1 MSATLLKSQHAAR
14 PDDLA
19 RDSPESLDPQHGA
32 HPASRSWGD
41 FAQAYLGPFWRRF
54 TLLGV
59 FLVVSTLLQTLGP
72 QLAQRFIDAQRAH
85 AVETAL
91 LALAIGAVV
100 AAVFNALFGVGA
112 AFLGQD
118 IGWASTNRI
127 REDLAG
133 WLLRQDMSF
142 HNLRTPGELIERID
156 GDLTTL
162 SDTFSVLLIQV
173 VGGALLMVGTLIALF
188 LANWVMGL
196 VLTAFALV
204 ALVALLIMRSVA
216 VPAGVNE
223 REASAQFLGFLE
235 ERLAGVE
242 DLRANG
248 AGAYVMRRFYQAA
261 RVWFRKSVVAWT
273 RRVSVFVVT
282 LLIFGLGLGL
292 TMGMSAYLYLVAHS
306 ITIGVVYLFVQYM
319 FLLQGP
325 IEQISQQMQQFQKA
339 ASSLI
344 RVRELLSL
352 QSSIVDGQTQLP
364 AGASG
369 DANAAQTD
377 TGDERRGLG
386 VSFDH
391 VTFTY
396 PTGEQPT
403 LHDVS
408 FALEPG
414 QVMGLVGRTGSGKT
428 TISRLLFRLYD
439 VGEGAVRLD
448 GVDVRDLPLAT
459 LHQHVGLV
467 TQDVQLFQ
475 ASVRD
480 NVTFFDDSIPDER
493 IIAVFERLG
502 MGEWLARLPD
512 GLSTWLEASG
522 GGLSA
527 GEAQLLAFVR
537 VFLRDPGLVILDEPS
552 SRLDLATE
560 RMIEQGMRA
569 LLAGRT
575 GIIIAHRLAT
585 VRRADVILTLGGG
598 RVLELGEREAL
609 ERQPDSHFAALLRV
623 GLEDEDTIDQD
634 QEGALV

>member
-1 MSATLLKSQHAAR
+1 MTLHQQTAR
-14 PDDLA
+14 TDDLA
-19 RDSPESLDPQHGA
+19 RDSPALLSQDVDPQHGP
-32 HPASRSWGD
+32 HPASRSWRA
-41 FAQAYLGPFWRRF
+41 FARAYLGPFWRRF

-59 FLVVSTLLQTLGP
+59 LLVVSTLLQTLGP

-91 LALAIGAVV
+91 LALAIGALV
-100 AAVFNALFGVGA
+100 AAGLNAVFGVIA

-156 GDLTTL
+156 GDLTAL
-162 SDTFSVLLIQV
+162 SNSFSILLIQV

-188 LANWVMGL
+188 LADWRMGL

-204 ALVALLIMRSVA
+204 ALAALLIMRSVA

-223 REASAQFLGFLE
+223 RESSAQFLGFLE
-235 ERLAGVE
+235 ERIAGVE

-248 AGAYVMRRFYQAA
+248 AGPYVMRRFYVAA
-261 RVWFRKSVVAWT
+261 RVWFRKSVIAWS

-282 LLIFGLGLGL
+282 LLIFGISLGL
-292 TMGMSAYLYLVAHS
+292 TMGMSAYLYLVVHT
-306 ITIGVVYLFVQYM
+306 ITIGVVYLFVQYT

-325 IEQISQQMQQFQKA
+325 IEQISQQMQEFQKA

-344 RVRELLSL
+344 RVRELLS
-352 QSSIVDGQTQLP
+352 QRSTIVDGAASLP
-364 AGASG
+364 AIEASAVGA
-369 DANAAQTD
+369 
-377 TGDERRGLG
+377 TGQHGLG

-408 FALEPG
+408 FALKPG

-439 VGEGAVRLD
+439 VSAGAVRLD
-448 GVDVRDLPLAT
+448 GVDVRDLPLAA
-459 LHQHVGLV
+459 LRQGVGLV

-475 ASVRD
+475 ATVRD
-480 NVTFFDDSIPDER
+480 NVTFFDSSITDAR
-493 IIAVFERLG
+493 IHEVFERLE
-502 MGEWLARLPD
+502 MSDWLARMPN
-512 GLSTWLEASG
+512 GLDTWLEASG

-560 RMIEQGMRA
+560 RLIERGMRA
-569 LLAGRT
+569 LLADRT

-598 RVLELGEREAL
+598 QVLEFGERTAL
-609 ERQPDSHFAALLRV
+609 ERQPDSLFAALLRV
-623 GLEDEDTIDQD
+623 GLEDEDMIVDDVD

>member
-1 MSATLLKSQHAAR
+1 MNLPFKAYWDLLSQHVR
-14 PDDLA
+14 PQRGRFVLLA
-19 RDSPESLDPQHGA
+19 IMLLLSIGLRILAPQIMRSFIDSALAGGA
-32 HPASRSWGD
+32 
-41 FAQAYLGPFWRRF
+41 
-54 TLLGV
+54 
-59 FLVVSTLLQTLGP
+59 LQTLTW
-72 QLAQRFIDAQRAH
+72 
-85 AVETAL
+85 TAL
-91 LALAIGAVV
+91 TFIGVALFQQVIAVSVTYLGENV
-100 AAVFNALFGVGA
+100 AWTATNALRA
-112 AFLGQD
+112 
-118 IGWASTNRI
+118 
-127 REDLAG
+127 ELA
-133 WLLRQDMSF
+133 WHALNLDMRF
-142 HNLRTPGELIERID
+142 HNDHTPGELIERID

-216 VPAGVNE
+216 VPAGVSE

-248 AGAYVMRRFYQAA
+248 AGAWVMRRFYSAA
-261 RVWFRKSVVAWT
+261 QIWFRKSVVAWT

-344 RVRELLSL
+344 RVRELLGL
-352 QSSIVDGQTQLP
+352 QSSIVDGQQRLP
-364 AGASG
+364 TSETDGGAAGE
-369 DANAAQTD
+369 TD
-377 TGDERRGLG
+377 GVRRGLS

-403 LHDVS
+403 LRDVA
-408 FALEPG
+408 FTLEPG

-459 LHQHVGLV
+459 LRRNVGLV

-480 NVTFFDDSIPDER
+480 NVTFFDDTIPDAR
-493 IIAVFERLG
+493 ISEVFERLG
-502 MGEWLARLPD
+502 MSEWLARLPD
-512 GLSTWLEASG
+512 GLDTRLEASG

-598 RVLELGEREAL
+598 RVLELGAREAL

-623 GLEDEDTIDQD
+623 GLEDEATSDQD

>member
-1 MSATLLKSQHAAR
+1 
-14 PDDLA
+14 
-19 RDSPESLDPQHGA
+19 
-32 HPASRSWGD
+32 
-41 FAQAYLGPFWRRF
+41 
-54 TLLGV
+54 
-59 FLVVSTLLQTLGP
+59 
-72 QLAQRFIDAQRAH
+72 
-85 AVETAL
+85 
-91 LALAIGAVV
+91 
-100 AAVFNALFGVGA
+100 
-112 AFLGQD
+112 
-118 IGWASTNRI
+118 
-127 REDLAG
+127 
-133 WLLRQDMSF
+133 
-142 HNLRTPGELIERID
+142 
-156 GDLTTL
+156 
-162 SDTFSVLLIQV
+162 
-173 VGGALLMVGTLIALF
+173 
-188 LANWVMGL
+188 
-196 VLTAFALV
+196 
-204 ALVALLIMRSVA
+204 
-216 VPAGVNE
+216 
-223 REASAQFLGFLE
+223 
-235 ERLAGVE
+235 
-242 DLRANG
+242 
-248 AGAYVMRRFYQAA
+248 
-261 RVWFRKSVVAWT
+261 
-273 RRVSVFVVT
+273 
-282 LLIFGLGLGL
+282 
-292 TMGMSAYLYLVAHS
+292 
-306 ITIGVVYLFVQYM
+306 
-319 FLLQGP
+319 GP

-344 RVRELLSL
+344 RVRELLGL
-352 QSSIVDGQTQLP
+352 QSSIVDGQQRLP
-364 AGASG
+364 TSETDGGAAGE
-369 DANAAQTD
+369 TD
-377 TGDERRGLG
+377 GVRRGLS

-403 LHDVS
+403 LRDVA
-408 FALEPG
+408 FTLEPG

-459 LHQHVGLV
+459 LRRNVGLV

-480 NVTFFDDSIPDER
+480 NVTFFDDTIPDAR
-493 IIAVFERLG
+493 ISEVFERLG
-502 MGEWLARLPD
+502 MSEWLARLPD
-512 GLSTWLEASG
+512 GLDTRLEASG

-598 RVLELGEREAL
+598 RVLELGAREAL

-623 GLEDEDTIDQD
+623 GLEDEATSDQD

>member
-1 MSATLLKSQHAAR
+1 MSATLLKPQQTAR

-19 RDSPESLDPQHGA
+19 RDSPDPQYGA
-32 HPASRSWGD
+32 HPASRSWGA

-59 FLVVSTLLQTLGP
+59 LLVVSTLLQTLGP

-100 AAVFNALFGVGA
+100 AATLNALTGVGA

-173 VGGALLMVGTLIALF
+173 VGGALLMIGTLVALF

-261 RVWFRKSVVAWT
+261 RVWFRKSVIAWT

-352 QSSIVDGQTQLP
+352 QSGIVDGQAQLP
-364 AGASG
+364 GATSG
-369 DANAAQTD
+369 ELSHSA
-377 TGDERRGLG
+377 DERRGLG

-403 LHDVS
+403 LRDVA
-408 FALEPG
+408 FTLEPG

-439 VGEGAVRLD
+439 VGAGAVRLD

-459 LHQHVGLV
+459 LHQRVGLV

-480 NVTFFDDSIPDER
+480 NVTFFDDSIPDAR
-493 IIAVFERLG
+493 IIEVFERLG
-502 MGEWLARLPD
+502 MSEWLARLPD

-585 VRRADVILTLGGG
+585 VRRADVILTLGAGQ
-598 RVLELGEREAL
+598 VLELGEREAL
-609 ERQPDSHFAALLRV
+609 ERQPDSHFAALLRM
-623 GLEDEDTIDQD
+623 GLEDEETIDQD

>member
-1 MSATLLKSQHAAR
+1 MSATLLDRHAGAR
-14 PDDLA
+14 PEDLA
-19 RDSPESLDPQHGA
+19 RDSPDPQRGP
-32 HPASRSWGD
+32 HPASVSWGA
-41 FAQAYLGPFWRRF
+41 FAHAYLGPFWRRF
-54 TLLGV
+54 ALLAAL
-59 FLVVSTLLQTLGP
+59 LVTGTVLQTIGP

-91 LALAIGAVV
+91 LALALGALGAAALNTLSGVV
-100 AAVFNALFGVGA
+100 A

-118 IGWASTNRI
+118 IGWAATNRI
-127 REDLAG
+127 REDLAS

-156 GDLTTL
+156 GDLTAL
-162 SDTFSVLLIQV
+162 SNSFSILLIQV
-173 VGGALLMVGTLIALF
+173 GGGVLLMLGTFIALF
-188 LANWVMGL
+188 LADWRMGL

-204 ALVALLIMRSVA
+204 ALGALIAMRSVA

-223 REASAQFLGFLE
+223 RESSAQFLGFLE

-248 AGAYVMRRFYQAA
+248 AGAYVMRKFYSAA
-261 RVWFRKSVVAWT
+261 RVWFRKSVIAWT

-282 LLIFGLGLGL
+282 QLIFGLSLGL
-292 TMGMSAYLYLVAHS
+292 TMGMSAYLYVVTHS
-306 ITIGVVYLFVQYM
+306 ISIGVVYLFVQYT
-319 FLLQGP
+319 FLLQAP
-325 IEQISQQMQQFQKA
+325 IEHISQQMQEFQKA

-344 RVRELLSL
+344 RVRELLGL
-352 QSSIVDGQTQLP
+352 RSSIVDGSASLP
-364 AGASG
+364 VL
-369 DANAAQTD
+369 AA
-377 TGDERRGLG
+377 TGDTASDATSDRHALRVE
-386 VSFDH
+386 FDH
-391 VTFTY
+391 VVFQY
-396 PTGEQPT
+396 PTGDQPT
-403 LHDVS
+403 LRDVS
-408 FALEPG
+408 FALAPG

-439 VGEGAVRLD
+439 VTSGVVRLN
-448 GVDVRDLPLAT
+448 GVDVRDLPLAA
-459 LHQHVGLV
+459 LRQGVGLV

-475 ASVRD
+475 ATVRD
-480 NVTFFDDSIPDER
+480 NVTFFDASISDER
-493 IIAVFERLG
+493 ILEVFERLG
-502 MGEWLARLPD
+502 MGEWLARLTD
-512 GLSTWLEASG
+512 GLDTQLEASG

-560 RMIEQGMRA
+560 RLIERGMRA
-569 LLAGRT
+569 LLTGRT

-598 RVLELGEREAL
+598 QVLEFGAREAL

-623 GLEDEDTIDQD
+623 GLEDEDLID
-634 QEGALV
+634 QEGALA

>member
-1 MSATLLKSQHAAR
+1 MSATLPRGHQHAR
-14 PDDLA
+14 PNDLA
-19 RDSPESLDPQHGA
+19 RDSPNPQHGP
-32 HPASRSWGD
+32 HPASLSWRA
-41 FAQAYLGPFWRRF
+41 FARAYFGPFWRRF
-54 TLLGV
+54 TLLGAL
-59 FLVVSTLLQTLGP
+59 LVVGTLLQTLGP

-85 AVETAL
+85 VLETAL
-91 LALAIGAVV
+91 LALAIGALV
-100 AAVFNALFGVGA
+100 AAGLNALAGVSA

-118 IGWASTNRI
+118 IGWASTNLI

-162 SDTFSVLLIQV
+162 SDTFSILLIQV

-188 LANWVMGL
+188 LADWRMGL
-196 VLTAFALV
+196 ALTAFSLVSLV
-204 ALVALLIMRSVA
+204 ALIVMRSVA

-223 REASAQFLGFLE
+223 RESSAKFLGFLE
-235 ERLAGVE
+235 ERIAGVE

-248 AGAYVMRRFYQAA
+248 AGAYVMNRFYAA
-261 RVWFRKSVVAWT
+261 AHTWFHKSVVAWT
-273 RRVSVFVVT
+273 RRVSVFIVT
-282 LLIFGLGLGL
+282 ILIFGLGLGL

-325 IEQISQQMQQFQKA
+325 LEQISQQMQQFQKA

-344 RVRELLSL
+344 RVRELLGL
-352 QSSIVDGQTQLP
+352 QASIVDGASELP
-364 AGASG
+364 ALAPREN
-369 DANAAQTD
+369 DAPY
-377 TGDERRGLG
+377 GLG
-386 VSFDH
+386 VNFDH

-408 FALEPG
+408 FTLEPG

-428 TISRLLFRLYD
+428 TMSRLLFRLYD
-439 VGEGAVRLD
+439 VSSGAVRLN
-448 GVDVRDLPLAT
+448 GVDVRDLPLDA
-459 LHQHVGLV
+459 LRRGVGLV

-475 ASVRD
+475 ATVRD
-480 NVTFFDDSIPDER
+480 NVTFFDSSISDER
-493 IIAVFERLG
+493 IHEVF
-502 MGEWLARLPD
+502 ARLEMTD
-512 GLSTWLEASG
+512 WLNRLSNGLDTKLEASG

-537 VFLRDPGLVILDEPS
+537 VFLRDPGLIIMDEPS

-560 RMIEQGMRA
+560 RLIERGMQA
-569 LLAGRT
+569 LLTGRT

-585 VRRADVILTLGGG
+585 VRRADVIMTLGAGQ
-598 RVLELGEREAL
+598 VLEYGSREEL
-609 ERQPDSHFAALLRV
+609 ERQPDSHFAALLRM
-623 GLEDEDTIDQD
+623 GLDDDDNSARIE
-634 QEGALV
+634 QEALA

>member
-1 MSATLLKSQHAAR
+1 MTLLTHEPIAR
-14 PDDLA
+14 LDDLA
-19 RDSPESLDPQHGA
+19 RDSPHPQHGP
-32 HPASRSWGD
+32 HPASQSWGD
-41 FAQAYLGPFWRRF
+41 FAHAYLGPFWRRF
-54 TLLGV
+54 VLLAGL
-59 FLVVSTLLQTLGP
+59 LVVGTLLQTLGP
-72 QLAQRFIDAQRAH
+72 VLAQRFIDAQRAH
-85 AVETAL
+85 VVETVL
-91 LALAIGAVV
+91 LALALSAL
-100 AAVFNALFGVGA
+100 AAAALNALLGVIA

-118 IGWASTNRI
+118 IGWAATNRI

-133 WLLRQDMSF
+133 WLLRQDMRF
-142 HNLRTPGELIERID
+142 HNLRTPGELIERVD
-156 GDLTTL
+156 GDLTAL
-162 SDTFSVLLIQV
+162 SNSFSVLLIQV
-173 VGGALLMVGTLIALF
+173 VGGALLMVGTLVALF
-188 LANWVMGL
+188 LADWRMGL
-196 VLTAFALV
+196 ALTAFALV
-204 ALVALLIMRSVA
+204 ALGALLAMRSVA

-223 REASAQFLGFLE
+223 RESSAQFLGFLE

-248 AGAYVMRRFYQAA
+248 AGAYVMLRFYSAA
-261 RVWFRKSVVAWT
+261 RVWFRKSVIAWT

-282 LLIFGLGLGL
+282 LLIFGLSLGL
-292 TMGMSAYLYLVAHS
+292 TMGMSAYLYLVAHT
-306 ITIGVVYLFVQYM
+306 ITIGVVYLCVQYT

-325 IEQISQQMQQFQKA
+325 IEQISQQMQEFQKA

-344 RVRELLSL
+344 RVRELLGLRSE
-352 QSSIVDGQTQLP
+352 IVDGAASLP
-364 AGASG
+364 TVQASALGA
-369 DANAAQTD
+369 
-377 TGDERRGLG
+377 TGQHGLG

-403 LHDVS
+403 LRDVS
-408 FALEPG
+408 FTLTPG

-448 GVDVRDLPLAT
+448 GVDVRDLPLAA
-459 LHQHVGLV
+459 LRHGVGLV

-475 ASVRD
+475 ATVRD
-480 NVTFFDDSIPDER
+480 NVTFFDTAIPDAR
-493 IIAVFERLG
+493 IHEVFERLG
-502 MGEWLARLPD
+502 MGEWLGRLSN
-512 GLSTWLEASG
+512 GLDTWLEASG

-560 RMIEQGMRA
+560 RLIERGMRA
-569 LLAGRT
+569 LLADRT

-585 VRRADVILTLGGG
+585 VRRADVIMTLGGG
-598 RVLELGEREAL
+598 QVLEFGERAAL

-623 GLEDEDTIDQD
+623 GLEDEDVIAID

>member
-1 MSATLLKSQHAAR
+1 MTLLRLR
-14 PDDLA
+14 PPTRSAHDLA
-19 RDSPESLDPQHGA
+19 RDSPRLNPQDGP
-32 HPASRSWGD
+32 HPASRSWGA
-41 FAQAYLGPFWRRF
+41 FARAYLGPDRRRV
-54 TLLGV
+54 TLLSV
-59 FLVVSTLLQTLGP
+59 LLVSGTLLQTLGP

-91 LALAIGAVV
+91 LALALGAL
-100 AAVFNALFGVGA
+100 AAAALNAATGVIA

-118 IGWASTNRI
+118 IGWAATNRI

-156 GDLTTL
+156 GDLTAL
-162 SDTFSVLLIQV
+162 SNSFSVLLIQV

-188 LANWVMGL
+188 LADWRMGL
-196 VLTAFALV
+196 ALTAFALV
-204 ALVALLIMRSVA
+204 ALVALIVMRSVA
-216 VPAGVNE
+216 VPAGINE
-223 REASAQFLGFLE
+223 RESSAQFLGFLE

-248 AGAYVMRRFYQAA
+248 AGAYVMRRFYRAA
-261 RVWFRKSVVAWT
+261 QVWFRKSVIAWT

-282 LLIFGLGLGL
+282 QLIFGLGLGL
-292 TMGMSAYLYLVAHS
+292 TMGMSAYLYLVAHTIS
-306 ITIGVVYLFVQYM
+306 IGVVYLFVQYT

-325 IEQISQQMQQFQKA
+325 IEDISQQMQEFQKA
-339 ASSLI
+339 TSSLI
-344 RVRELLSL
+344 RVRELLGLRSA
-352 QSSIVDGQTQLP
+352 IVDGASSLP
-364 AGASG
+364 TTSETGAGA
-369 DANAAQTD
+369 D
-377 TGDERRGLG
+377 TRGLAVG
-386 VSFDH
+386 FDH

-403 LHDVS
+403 LRDVS
-408 FALEPG
+408 FALQPG
-414 QVMGLVGRTGSGKT
+414 QVMGLIGRTGSGKT

-439 VGEGAVRLD
+439 VTGGVVRLG
-448 GVDVRDLPLAT
+448 GVDVRDLPLAA
-459 LHQHVGLV
+459 LRQGVGLV

-475 ASVRD
+475 ATVRD
-480 NVTFFDDSIPDER
+480 NVTFFDATISDER
-493 IIAVFERLG
+493 IREVFTRLE
-502 MGEWLARLPD
+502 MDEWLARLPD
-512 GLSTWLEASG
+512 GLDTWLEAGG

-560 RMIEQGMRA
+560 RLIERGMRA

-598 RVLELGEREAL
+598 RVLEFGAREAL
-609 ERQPDSHFAALLRV
+609 ERQPDSHFAALLRM
-623 GLEDEDTIDQD
+623 GLEDEDLID

>member
-1 MSATLLKSQHAAR
+1 MTLLQRRPRAR
-14 PDDLA
+14 PANDLA
-19 RDSPESLDPQHGA
+19 RDSPSPNPQDGP
-32 HPASRSWGD
+32 HPASRSWGA
-41 FAQAYLGPFWRRF
+41 FARAYLGPYGRRF
-54 TLLGV
+54 ALLSAL
-59 FLVVSTLLQTLGP
+59 LVTGTLLQTLGP
-72 QLAQRFIDAQRAH
+72 QLAQRFIDAQRTH
-85 AVETAL
+85 AVEAAL
-91 LALAIGAVV
+91 LALALGALGV
-100 AAVFNALFGVGA
+100 AALNAIMGVIA

-118 IGWASTNRI
+118 IGWAATNRI

-156 GDLTTL
+156 GDLTAL
-162 SDTFSVLLIQV
+162 SNSFSVLLIQV

-188 LANWVMGL
+188 LADWRMGL
-196 VLTAFALV
+196 ALTAFALV
-204 ALVALLIMRSVA
+204 ALAALIVMRSVA
-216 VPAGVNE
+216 VPAGINE
-223 REASAQFLGFLE
+223 RESSAQFLGFLE

-248 AGAYVMRRFYQAA
+248 AGAYVMRRFYGAA
-261 RVWFRKSVVAWT
+261 QVWFRKSVIAWT

-282 LLIFGLGLGL
+282 QLIFGLGLGL
-292 TMGMSAYLYLVAHS
+292 TMGMSAYLYLVAHTIS
-306 ITIGVVYLFVQYM
+306 IGVAYLFVQYT

-325 IEQISQQMQQFQKA
+325 IEDISQQMQEFQKA
-339 ASSLI
+339 TSSLI
-344 RVRELLSL
+344 RVRELLGL
-352 QSSIVDGQTQLP
+352 RSSIVDGVSSLP
-364 AGASG
+364 GRPATPATPAT
-369 DANAAQTD
+369 DARGKSAATAAH
-377 TGDERRGLG
+377 GLG

-403 LHDVS
+403 LRDVS
-408 FALEPG
+408 FVLEPG
-414 QVMGLVGRTGSGKT
+414 QMMGLIGRTGSGKT

-439 VGEGAVRLD
+439 VTEGAVRLG
-448 GVDVRDLPLAT
+448 GVDVRDLPLAA
-459 LHQHVGLV
+459 LRQGVGLV

-475 ASVRD
+475 ATVRD
-480 NVTFFDDSIPDER
+480 NVTFFDATISDER
-493 IIAVFERLG
+493 IREVFTRLG
-502 MGEWLARLPD
+502 MDEWLARLSD
-512 GLSTWLEASG
+512 GLDTWLEASG

-552 SRLDLATE
+552 SRLDPATE
-560 RMIEQGMRA
+560 RLIERGMRA
-569 LLAGRT
+569 LLADRT

-598 RVLELGEREAL
+598 HVLEYGARQAL

-623 GLEDEDTIDQD
+623 GLEDSDIID

>member
-1 MSATLLKSQHAAR
+1 MSLTTQRQISR
-14 PDDLA
+14 SSDLT
-19 RDSPESLDPQHGA
+19 RDSPATSFDPQHGP
-32 HPASRSWGD
+32 HPASRSWRAFGR
-41 FAQAYLGPFWRRF
+41 AYLGPFWRRF
-54 TLLGV
+54 TLLGAL
-59 FLVVSTLLQTLGP
+59 LVISTLLQTLGP

-85 AVETAL
+85 ALETAL
-91 LALAIGAVV
+91 LALALGAL
-100 AAVFNALFGVGA
+100 AAALLNAVFGVIA

-118 IGWASTNRI
+118 IGWAATNRI

-156 GDLTTL
+156 GDLTAL
-162 SDTFSVLLIQV
+162 SNSFSILLIQV
-173 VGGALLMVGTLIALF
+173 VGGALLMLGTLVALF
-188 LANWVMGL
+188 LADWRMGL

-204 ALVALLIMRSVA
+204 ALVALIVMRSVA

-223 REASAQFLGFLE
+223 RESSAQFLGFLE
-235 ERLAGVE
+235 ERIAGVE

-248 AGAYVMRRFYQAA
+248 AGAYVMRRFYSAA
-261 RVWFRKSVVAWT
+261 QIWFRKSVNAWT
-273 RRVSVFVVT
+273 RRVSVFIVT

-292 TMGMSAYLYLVAHS
+292 TMGMSAYLYLIAHTV
-306 ITIGVVYLFVQYM
+306 TIGVVYLFVQYT

-325 IEQISQQMQQFQKA
+325 IEQISQQMQEFQKA

-344 RVRELLSL
+344 RVRELLGLRSA
-352 QSSIVDGQTQLP
+352 IVDGAATLPTQ
-364 AGASG
+364 ADDGS
-369 DANAAQTD
+369 
-377 TGDERRGLG
+377 TGRRGLG
-386 VSFDH
+386 VTFDH

-403 LHDVS
+403 LRDVS
-408 FALEPG
+408 FTLEPG

-439 VGEGAVRLD
+439 VSEGAVRLD
-448 GVDVRDLPLAT
+448 GVDVRELPLAT
-459 LHQHVGLV
+459 LRRGVGLV

-475 ASVRD
+475 ATVRD
-480 NVTFFDDSIPDER
+480 NVTFFDDSISDASIRE
-493 IIAVFERLG
+493 VFERLG
-502 MGEWLARLPD
+502 MSEWLARMPD
-512 GLSTWLEASG
+512 GLDTWLEANG

-560 RMIEQGMRA
+560 RLIERGMRA
-569 LLAGRT
+569 LLADRT

-585 VRRADVILTLGGG
+585 VRRADVIMTLGGG
-598 RVLELGEREAL
+598 QALEFGAREEL

-623 GLEDEDTIDQD
+623 GLEDEDTIDID

>member
-1 MSATLLKSQHAAR
+1 MSATLLKPQPIAR

-19 RDSPESLDPQHGA
+19 RDSPDPQRGP
-32 HPASRSWGD
+32 HPASRGWRAFGR
-41 FAQAYLGPFWRRF
+41 AYLGPFRGRF
-54 TLLGV
+54 TLLGI
-59 FLVVSTLLQTLGP
+59 LLIVSTLLQTLGP

-91 LALAIGAVV
+91 LALAIGALV
-100 AAVFNALFGVGA
+100 AAALSAVSGVGA

-118 IGWASTNRI
+118 IGWAATNRI
-127 REDLAG
+127 REDLAD

-196 VLTAFALV
+196 VLTVFALV

-216 VPAGVNE
+216 VPAGVSE

-248 AGAYVMRRFYQAA
+248 AGAWVMRRFYSAA
-261 RVWFRKSVVAWT
+261 QTWFRKSVVAWT

-352 QSSIVDGQTQLP
+352 QSSIVDGRERLP
-364 AGASG
+364 AGE
-369 DANAAQTD
+369 TD
-377 TGDERRGLG
+377 SAPDGERRGLN

-403 LHDVS
+403 LRDVS
-408 FALEPG
+408 FALRPG

-448 GVDVRDLPLAT
+448 GVDVRDLPLAA
-459 LHQHVGLV
+459 LRQNVGLV

-480 NVTFFDDSIPDER
+480 NVTFFDDAIPDAR
-493 IIAVFERLG
+493 IIEVFERLG
-502 MGEWLARLPD
+502 MSEWLARLSD
-512 GLSTWLEASG
+512 GLDTRLEASG

-598 RVLELGEREAL
+598 QVLELGEREAL
-609 ERQPDSHFAALLRV
+609 ERQPDSHFASLLRV
-623 GLEDEDTIDQD
+623 GLEDEDSIDLDIDQD

>member
-1 MSATLLKSQHAAR
+1 MSATQLKHPQMAR
-14 PDDLA
+14 QDDLA
-19 RDSPESLDPQHGA
+19 RDSPEPQHGP
-32 HPASRSWGD
+32 HPASQSWAAFGR
-41 FAQAYLGPFWRRF
+41 AYLGPFWKRF
-54 TLLGV
+54 ALLGGL
-59 FLVVSTLLQTLGP
+59 LVVGTLLQTTGP

-91 LALAIGAVV
+91 IALAIGALV
-100 AAVFNALFGVGA
+100 AAALNALSGVAA

-118 IGWASTNRI
+118 IGWAATNRI

-162 SDTFSVLLIQV
+162 SDSFSILLIQV
-173 VGGALLMVGTLIALF
+173 VGGGLLMVGTLIALF
-188 LANWVMGL
+188 LADWRMGL
-196 VLTAFALV
+196 ALTAFAGV
-204 ALVALLIMRSVA
+204 AMAALAAMRSVA

-223 REASAQFLGFLE
+223 RESSAQFLGFLE
-235 ERLAGVE
+235 ERLTGVE

-248 AGAYVMRRFYQAA
+248 AGVYVMRRFYNAA
-261 RVWFRKSVVAWT
+261 RVWFRKSVIAWT

-282 LLIFGLGLGL
+282 QLIFGLGLGL

-306 ITIGVVYLFVQYM
+306 ITIGVVYLFVQYT

-325 IEQISQQMQQFQKA
+325 LEQISQQMQQFQKA
-339 ASSLI
+339 TSSMI
-344 RVRELLSL
+344 RVRELLGLTSG
-352 QSSIVDGQTQLP
+352 IVDGADRLP
-364 AGASG
+364 TVENGTAG
-369 DANAAQTD
+369 
-377 TGDERRGLG
+377 RVGLS

-403 LHDVS
+403 LRDVS
-408 FALEPG
+408 FTLAPG
-414 QVMGLVGRTGSGKT
+414 QVMGLVGRTGSGKS

-439 VGEGAVRLD
+439 ASEGAVRID
-448 GVDVRDLPLAT
+448 GVNVRDVALTALRRG
-459 LHQHVGLV
+459 VGLV

-475 ASVRD
+475 ATVRD
-480 NVTFFDDSIPDER
+480 NVTFFDTSISDER
-493 IIAVFERLG
+493 IHEVFDRLE
-502 MGEWLARLPD
+502 MNDWLARMPA
-512 GLSTWLEASG
+512 GLDTMLEANG

-560 RMIEQGMRA
+560 RLIERGMRA
-569 LLAGRT
+569 LLTGRT

-585 VRRADVILTLGGG
+585 VRRADVILTLGAGQ
-598 RVLELGEREAL
+598 VLEFGAREDL

-623 GLEDEDTIDQD
+623 GLEDQD
-634 QEGALV
+634 VTSTEEALA

>member
-1 MSATLLKSQHAAR
+1 MSATLLKPQQTAR

-19 RDSPESLDPQHGA
+19 RDSPDPQHGA
-32 HPASRSWGD
+32 HPASHNWGA

-59 FLVVSTLLQTLGP
+59 LLVVSTLLQTLGP

-100 AAVFNALFGVGA
+100 AATLNALTGVGA

-173 VGGALLMVGTLIALF
+173 VGGALLMVGTLVALF

-261 RVWFRKSVVAWT
+261 RVWFRKSVIAWT

-352 QSSIVDGQTQLP
+352 QSGIVDGQAQLP
-364 AGASG
+364 GATAGESSRSA
-369 DANAAQTD
+369 
-377 TGDERRGLG
+377 DERRGLG

-403 LHDVS
+403 LRDVA
-408 FALEPG
+408 FTLEPG

-448 GVDVRDLPLAT
+448 GVDVRDLPLAA
-459 LHQHVGLV
+459 LHQRVGLV

-480 NVTFFDDSIPDER
+480 NVSFFDDSIPDAR
-493 IIAVFERLG
+493 IIEVFERLG
-502 MGEWLARLPD
+502 MSEWLARLPD
-512 GLSTWLEASG
+512 GLNTWLEASG

-585 VRRADVILTLGGG
+585 VRRADVILTLGAGQ
-598 RVLELGEREAL
+598 VLELGEREAL
-609 ERQPDSHFAALLRV
+609 ERQADSHFAALLRM
-623 GLEDEDTIDQD
+623 GLEDEETIDQD